1 MSSNSRSL
9 AQISTYA
16 FDGWDEDLLRRCR
29 PQVTSDNPLRVHR
42 HAEGY
47 IVSLGMFH
55 GEAGDAKER
64 LKKLRMSD
72 RAIETMAAAA
82 ATGASYL
89 DIYSPASAILKTVSY
104 MDVSTAHLR
113 VRDAELLEGI
123 VTGEIVCNVPV
134 VTFSTRNGYI
144 VDLRAERTTPE
155 RLAEFGFSDEF
166 IALID
171 HARRNDAVFVDFDN
185 DADYEPGFSIF
196 DQETDEDITVAMAE
210 DGFRHR

>member
-1 MSSNSRSL
+1 MTSNSRTL

-16 FDGWDEDLLRRCR
+16 FENQDEDVLRRCR
-29 PQVTSDNPLRVHR
+29 GQVSTENPLRVHR

-55 GEAGDAKER
+55 NGKGDAKER
-64 LKKLRMSD
+64 LTQLGFKQ

-82 ATGASYL
+82 ETGASYL
-89 DIYSPASAILKTVSY
+89 DIYSPASAVLKTVSY
-104 MDVSTAHLR
+104 MDLSTAHLR
-113 VRDAELLEGI
+113 VRDADLLEGI
-123 VTGEIVCNVPV
+123 GNGEIVGNLPV
-134 VTFSTRNGYI
+134 VMFNTRNGYI

-155 RLAEFGFSDEF
+155 KLSEFGFSDEF
-166 IALID
+166 IALIE
-171 HARRNDAVFVDFDN
+171 HARRNDATFVDFDN

-196 DQETDEDITVAMAE
+196 DQETDEDITSAMAE